1 MTDSVRKVMLISS
14 EEDLASRNIR
24 SHLLDME
31 YWDMNGEMFG
41 NPVWVND
48 NHLSV
53 RYTMVVIND
62 LHVRH
67 ENLDKELRD
76 AGFSFK
82 SIIVLSRHRAAS
94 GIATLTVHPIGNWH
108 EAKAGGRDNTL
119 VPAAPHLMSEAL
131 RLININGAHLKDT
144 FRISM
149 EATHHGPYME
159 TPTFF
164 IEIGSDETMWPHE
177 EAGRVLAK
185 TVLDLR
191 DRINVHYPVAIGVGG
206 GHYAPRMSDIILG
219 RKVSVGHVIP
229 TYALDGIKEE
239 MFQKAIDASGAEMVY
254 FHKKAIKK
262 DRYRELVDKFESL
275 GMRVVRSKDL
285 EPLVDMEDNNRD

>member
-1 MTDSVRKVMLISS
+1 MNKREIMLISS
-14 EEDLASRNIR
+14 DEDAASRNIR
-24 SHLLDME
+24 SHLLKME
-31 YWDMNGEMFG
+31 EWGKGGEIFG
-41 NPVWVND
+41 NPIWLADSHPKVK
-48 NHLSV
+48 
-53 RYTMVVIND
+53 YTMVTIND

-67 ENLDKELRD
+67 ENLDRELRD
-76 AGFSFK
+76 AGLSFE

-94 GIATLTVHPIGNWH
+94 GIAALTVHPIGNWH
-108 EAKAGGRDNTL
+108 DAKAGGRDNTL
-119 VPAAPHLMSEAL
+119 VPASPHLMSEAL
-131 RLININGAHLKDT
+131 RLININGAHLRDT
-144 FRISM
+144 FQTSM

-164 IEIGSDETMWPHE
+164 IEIGSDESMWPHD

-191 DRINVHYPVAIGVGG
+191 DRIDVKYPVAIGVGG

-239 MFQKAIDASGAEMVY
+239 MFQKAIEASGAEMVY
-254 FHKKAIKK
+254 FHRKAIKK
-262 DRYRELVDKFESL
+262 DLYRELVGKFEEL
-275 GMRVVRSKDL
+275 GMRVVRSRDL
-285 EPLVDMEDNNRD
+285 EPLDVED

>member
-1 MTDSVRKVMLISS
+1 MKKRIMLISS
-14 EEDLASRNIR
+14 NEDMASQNIR
-24 SHLLDME
+24 SHLLEME
-31 YWDMNGEMFG
+31 EWVENGSIFG
-41 NPVWVND
+41 NPVHVAG
-48 NHLSV
+48 NHPDV
-53 RYTMVVIND
+53 EYTMVTIND

-76 AGFSFK
+76 TGFSFE

-131 RLININGAHLKDT
+131 RLINTNGSHLKDR
-144 FRISM
+144 FQISM

-164 IEIGSDETMWPHE
+164 IEIGSNETNWPNR

-191 DRINVHYPVAIGVGG
+191 ERTEIKYPVAVGVGG
-206 GHYAPRMSDIILG
+206 GHYVPRMSDIILSK
-219 RKVSVGHVIP
+219 KVSVGHAIP
-229 TYALDGIKEE
+229 TYALEGIKEE

-254 FHKKAIKK
+254 FHRKAIKK
-262 DRYRELVDKFESL
+262 DLYKELVERFEGL
-275 GMRVVRSKDL
+275 GMKVVRSKDL
-285 EPLVDMEDNNRD
+285 EPLENVENTGD

>member
-1 MTDSVRKVMLISS
+1 MIHSVKEIMLISS
-14 EEDLASRNIR
+14 EEDVASRNIR
-24 SHLLDME
+24 SHLLEME
-31 YWDMNGEMFG
+31 QWAENGEMFG
-41 NPVWVND
+41 NPVWVAN
-48 NHLSV
+48 NHLGV
-53 RYTMVVIND
+53 RYTMVAIND

-76 AGFSFK
+76 TGFSFEN
-82 SIIVLSRHRAAS
+82 IIVLSRHRAAS

-108 EAKAGGRDNTL
+108 EARAGGRDNTL
-119 VPAAPHLMSEAL
+119 VPASPDLMSEAL

-164 IEIGSDETMWPHE
+164 IEIGSDESMWPHK

-191 DRINVHYPVAIGVGG
+191 DRIGVHYPVTIGVGG

-239 MFQKAIDASGAEMVY
+239 MFRKAIDASGAEMAY
-254 FHKKAIKK
+254 FHRKAIKK
-262 DRYRELVDKFESL
+262 DLYKELVERFEGL
-275 GMRVVRSKDL
+275 GMKVVRSKDL
-285 EPLVDMEDNNRD
+285 EPLENIENTGD

>member
-1 MTDSVRKVMLISS
+1 MSSPSHEIMLISS
-14 EEDLASRNIR
+14 SEDMASQNIR
-24 SHLLDME
+24 SHLLEME
-31 YWDMNGEMFG
+31 EWEEMGEMFG
-41 NPVWVND
+41 NPVLVSG
-48 NHLSV
+48 NHPHV
-53 RYTMVVIND
+53 KYTMVTIND

-67 ENLDKELRD
+67 ENLDAELND
-76 AGFSFK
+76 AGFSFE

-119 VPAAPHLMSEAL
+119 VPASPHLMSEAL
-131 RLININGAHLKDT
+131 RLININGSHLRDT
-144 FRISM
+144 FQISM

-164 IEIGSDETMWPHE
+164 IEIGSDESMWPHR

-191 DRINVHYPVAIGVGG
+191 DRIDVRYPVTIGVGG

-229 TYALDGIKEE
+229 TYALEGIKEE

-254 FHKKAIKK
+254 FHRKAIKK
-262 DRYRELVDKFESL
+262 ERYRELVSTFENM
-275 GMRVVRSKDL
+275 GIRVVRSRDL
-285 EPLVDMEDNNRD
+285 EPLENTED

>member
-1 MTDSVRKVMLISS
+1 MSKREIMLISS
-14 EEDLASRNIR
+14 NEDAASRNIR
-24 SHLLDME
+24 SHLLEME
-31 YWDMNGEMFG
+31 EWAESGEMFG
-41 NPVWVND
+41 NAIWIEKSHPHVK
-48 NHLSV
+48 
-53 RYTMVVIND
+53 YTMVTIND

-67 ENLDKELRD
+67 ENLDKELKD
-76 AGFSFK
+76 AGFSFE

-108 EAKAGGRDNTL
+108 EAKAGGKDNTL
-119 VPAAPHLMSEAL
+119 VPASPHLMSEAL
-131 RLININGAHLKDT
+131 RLININGAHLRDT
-144 FRISM
+144 FQISM

-164 IEIGSDETMWPHE
+164 IEIGSDENMWPHE

-191 DRINVHYPVAIGVGG
+191 DRIDVKYPVTIGVGG

-229 TYALDGIKEE
+229 TYALEGIKEE

-254 FHKKAIKK
+254 FHRKAIKK
-262 DRYRELVDKFESL
+262 DLYRKLVGKFEEL
-275 GMRVVRSKDL
+275 GMKVVRSRDL
-285 EPLVDMEDNNRD
+285 EPLENTED